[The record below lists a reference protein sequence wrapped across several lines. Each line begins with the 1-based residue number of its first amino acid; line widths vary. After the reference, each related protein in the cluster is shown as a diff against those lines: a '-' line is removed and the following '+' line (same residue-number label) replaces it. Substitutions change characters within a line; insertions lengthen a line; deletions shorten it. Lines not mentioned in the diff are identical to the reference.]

1 MTQIMITITTA
12 STGIII
18 IIPVIAVTR
27 PLNYSH
33 IKYSQI
39 DNDYVFRDS
48 EYQGCPWSQS
58 S

>member
-48 EYQGCPWSQS
+48 EYQGCP
-58 S
+58 